1 MLWLVKS
8 SLNFVKALGNV
19 LGLLFSQVVK
29 VLLNVGQLIL
39 DFFVKSVSELLTLDI
54 DESKQIAHLD
64 LFLDTLAP
72 FIQSLKPCPDC
83 V

>member
-1 MLWLVKS
+1 MLWLVKG

-29 VLLNVGQLIL
+29 VLLNVGQFIF

-54 DESKQIAHLD
+54 DESQ
-64 LFLDTLAP
+64 
-72 FIQSLKPCPDC
+72 
-83 V
+83 